1 MCLFLCQ
8 YHTVLITYAISKS
21 LKKKKKI
28 IFIFWLWWV
37 FVAAHGLSLVTVS
50 RGCSSQQVCGLLTM
64 MASVVA
70 EHRL

>member
-8 YHTVLITYAISKS
+8 YHTVLITSAISKS
-21 LKKKKKI
+21 LKKKDYFYFLAVVYLRCCTRV
-28 IFIFWLWWV
+28 IF
-37 FVAAHGLSLVTVS
+37 HYGEQGLLFTV
-50 RGCSSQQVCGLLTM
+50 VCGLLIV